1 VPTVR
6 LADVSCFP
14 GGDVSRGRRK
24 RSRGRRSGS
33 MRDGSMG
40 GSMGPGVDGRRVAW
54 GCRIVRRS
62 TGGNGGKMV
71 GGSAAAESRSSKRP
85 PLVRKL
91 LRTGAR
97 VSAFKETALV
107 AKLNERG

>member
-1 VPTVR
+1 VR
-6 LADVSCFP
+6 LTDVGCFP
-14 GGDVSRGRRK
+14 GGNVNRGKRR
-24 RSRGRRSGS
+24 RSRSRRRSGS
-33 MRDGSMG
+33 MRGRSMG
-40 GSMGPGVDGRRVAW
+40 GMMRPGVNGRRVAW

-62 TGGNGGKMV
+62 TGGNGRKMV
-71 GGSAAAESRSSKRP
+71 GGSAAAESRGSKRP

-107 AKLNERG
+107 AKLDECG